1 MIRNEY
7 KTIYTEAIEA
17 CLPDLVVKNALSNI
31 PDFSGKLY
39 MVAIGKAAWKMADT
53 AAQELGDKLTA
64 GVVIT
69 KYEHSMGEI
78 NNVRIFEAGHPI
90 PDQNTLDSTKAALD
104 LTEDLTEDD
113 LVLFLISGGGSALFE
128 AVPCG
133 INALADMTAQLLAAG
148 ASIGEIN
155 TLRKHLSLVKGG
167 RFAKHVY
174 PAKIYAVILSD
185 ALGND
190 PSVIASGPA
199 CADKSTVADVDRIIE
214 KYNLNLPSE
223 VLDNIRCE
231 TPKSVSNV
239 EYVIGGSVTELCEAA
254 RLSAEKCGFKTK
266 VLTDCL
272 DCEAREAGAL
282 LASIAKT
289 YKDTDIPLAF
299 IFGGE
304 TVVHLKGKGKGGR
317 NQELALSAAKKIS
330 GLDNVVIFSV
340 GSDGTDGPTDAAGG
354 VAFGDTFEKIRSNGI
369 DPDVALENNDA
380 YNALRICDGLIITGP
395 TGTNVNDISVALIYP
410 KNK

>member
-17 CLPDLVVKNALSNI
+17 CLPDSVVKNALRNI

-133 INALADMTAQLLAAG
+133 INALAEMTAQLLAAG

-185 ALGND
+185 VLGND

-239 EYVIGGSVTELCEAA
+239 EYVIGGSVTELCAA
-254 RLSAEKCGFKTK
+254 AKVSAEKTGFKAEI
-266 VLTDCL
+266 LTDCL
-272 DCEAREAGAL
+272 DCEARYAGEF

-289 YKDTDIPLAF
+289 HADTEHPLAF
-299 IFGGE
+299 IAGGE
-304 TVVHLKGKGKGGR
+304 TVVHLKGNGKGGR
-317 NQELALSAAKKIS
+317 NQEFALSAARKIS
-330 GLDNVVIFSV
+330 GFDNIVIFSI

-354 VAFGDTFEKIRSNGI
+354 VVFGDTFGRIKAKGV
-369 DPDVALENNDA
+369 DPDAALENNDA
-380 YNALRICDGLIITGP
+380 YNALLTCGGLILTGP
-395 TGTNVNDISVALIYP
+395 TGTNVNDVSVALVYP